1 MDDRDSAPGVP
12 KCHQNERK
20 EGLVCLRRQLGGDEL
35 LTWTI
40 ETFTMFYD
48 KTWAQRFA
56 FPLFGLIP
64 VFMSIV
70 SFIYD
75 YYSDFELTFEY
86 YNMMVRDLPDLALNQ
101 SAEDIADPGPLAP
114 GPECQ
119 ISAAN
124 ETHAVVPKNLS
135 IYLCL
140 KHLVVLFGSGSSP
153 DATAGFP
160 YVVEVLAAA
169 SVFVVSDVF
178 CCYKRYTI
186 SKRRRRMTCNVPNE
200 NEDLPTTTMQ
210 PSAPLYQ
217 PLIMTL

>member
-1 MDDRDSAPGVP
+1 MP
-12 KCHQNERK
+12 
-20 EGLVCLRRQLGGDEL
+20 
-35 LTWTI
+35 
-40 ETFTMFYD
+40 
-48 KTWAQRFA
+48 
-56 FPLFGLIP
+56 
-64 VFMSIV
+64 
-70 SFIYD
+70 
-75 YYSDFELTFEY
+75 
-86 YNMMVRDLPDLALNQ
+86 PDLALNQ
-101 SAEDIADPGPLAP
+101 SAAEDICADPGLPQHAP

-210 PSAPLYQ
+210 PS
-217 PLIMTL
+217 LIFTSFEGEESYFLVAKKSL